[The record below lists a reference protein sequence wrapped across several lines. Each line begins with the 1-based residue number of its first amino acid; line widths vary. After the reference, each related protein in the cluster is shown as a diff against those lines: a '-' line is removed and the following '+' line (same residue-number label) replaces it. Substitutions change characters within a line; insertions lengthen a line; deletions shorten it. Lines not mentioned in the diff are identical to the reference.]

1 MEKENFN
8 VKVSNKIVEILDRD
22 MEIFNQKNRNSMI
35 NKIILTYLKI
45 KNQDDIQE
53 KMFYDIK
60 NMDVNMSAEKE
71 KKLKEIIRKNL
82 YETLKIKKGNSK
94 LINFHLNKKT
104 FQECKSLGE
113 NLNYF
118 DTEFFRV
125 IFEWYSLKAK
135 YEREQILFYEE
146 ILIIKEAIEK
156 KYELEFKVKDNN
168 GKLLKITNSYPFGIF
183 ESKDENYNYLVT
195 ADNNEKL
202 YSTRISNIMNLLLI
216 RKIFSVSKEVQ
227 EKAKER
233 IKNRYYGIGNI
244 IRCKIEFTEIG
255 YRNFKVI
262 SHLRP
267 NPIEPN
273 PIEQDQKNRILT
285 FNEPEDSLFF
295 YFRQFGE
302 NIKVLEPESLKQ
314 KLKGF
319 YKKALESYED

>member
-60 NMDVNMSAEKE
+60 NMDINMSTEKE

-82 YETLKIKKGNSK
+82 YGTLKIKKGNSK

-125 IFEWYSLKAK
+125 IFEWYALKAK

-146 ILIIKEAIEK
+146 ILQIKEAIDK
-156 KYELEFKVKDNN
+156 KFELAFKVKDNN

-195 ADNNEKL
+195 ADNSEKI
-202 YSTRISNIMNLLLI
+202 YSTRISNIIDLLAI

-233 IKNRYYGIGNI
+233 IKNRYYGMGNI

-267 NPIEPN
+267 KPINP
-273 PIEQDQKNRILT
+273 DQKNRILS

-314 KLKGF
+314 KLKDF
-319 YKKALESYED
+319 YKRALESYEA

>member
-22 MEIFNQKNRNSMI
+22 IEMFNQKNRNSMI

-146 ILIIKEAIEK
+146 ILIIKEAIDK

-216 RKIFSVSKEVQ
+216 RKIFSVSKEIQ

-233 IKNRYYGIGNI
+233 IKNRYYGMGNI
-244 IRCKIEFTEIG
+244 INCKIEFTEIG
-255 YRNFKVI
+255 YRNYKII

-267 NPIEPN
+267 NPIE
-273 PIEQDQKNRILT
+273 QDEKNRVLT

-302 NIKVLEPESLKQ
+302 NIKVLEPKSLKY
-314 KLKGF
+314 KLKDF

>member
-22 MEIFNQKNRNSMI
+22 IEMFNQKNRNSII

-156 KYELEFKVKDNN
+156 FKVKDNN

-216 RKIFSVSKEVQ
+216 RKIFSVSKEIQ

-233 IKNRYYGIGNI
+233 IKNRYYGMGNI

-267 NPIEPN
+267 KA
-273 PIEQDQKNRILT
+273 IEQDQKNRILT

-302 NIKVLEPESLKQ
+302 NIKILEPESLKQ
-314 KLKGF
+314 KLKEF
-319 YKKALESYED
+319 YKNALESYED

>member
-22 MEIFNQKNRNSMI
+22 IEMFNQKNRNSMI

-45 KNQDDIQE
+45 KNEDDIQE
-53 KMFYDIK
+53 KIFNDIK
-60 NMDVNMSAEKE
+60 KIDSNISEEKE
-71 KKLKEIIRKNL
+71 KKIKEIIRKNI

-146 ILIIKEAIEK
+146 ILIIKEAIDK

-233 IKNRYYGIGNI
+233 IKNRYYGMGNI
-244 IRCKIEFTEIG
+244 INCKIEFTEIG

-267 NPIEPN
+267 KPIQQNE
-273 PIEQDQKNRILT
+273 KNRILS
-285 FNEPEDSLFF
+285 FSEPEDSLFF

-302 NIKVLEPESLKQ
+302 NIKILEPESLKQ
-314 KLKGF
+314 KLKEF

>member
-22 MEIFNQKNRNSMI
+22 IEMFNQKNRNSMI

-113 NLNYF
+113 NLNYI

-146 ILIIKEAIEK
+146 ILIIKEAIDK

-233 IKNRYYGIGNI
+233 IKNRYYGMGNI
-244 IRCKIEFTEIG
+244 INCKIEFTEIG
-255 YRNFKVI
+255 YRNYKII

-267 NPIEPN
+267 NPIE
-273 PIEQDQKNRILT
+273 QDEKNRVLT

-302 NIKVLEPESLKQ
+302 NIKVLEPKSLKY
-314 KLKGF
+314 KLKDF

>member
-22 MEIFNQKNRNSMI
+22 IEMFNQKNRNSII

-216 RKIFSVSKEVQ
+216 RKIFSVSKEIQ

-233 IKNRYYGIGNI
+233 IKNRYYGMGNI

-267 NPIEPN
+267 KA
-273 PIEQDQKNRILT
+273 IEQDQKNRILT

-302 NIKVLEPESLKQ
+302 NIKILEPESLKQ
-314 KLKGF
+314 KLKEF

>member
-60 NMDVNMSAEKE
+60 NMNINMSTEKE

-82 YETLKIKKGNSK
+82 YGTLKIKKGNSK

-146 ILIIKEAIEK
+146 ILIIKEAIDK

-233 IKNRYYGIGNI
+233 IKNRYYGMGNI
-244 IRCKIEFTEIG
+244 INCKIEFTEIG
-255 YRNFKVI
+255 YRNYKII

-267 NPIEPN
+267 NPIE
-273 PIEQDQKNRILT
+273 QDEKNRVLT

-302 NIKVLEPESLKQ
+302 NIKVLEPKSLKY
-314 KLKGF
+314 KLKDF

>member
-8 VKVSNKIVEILDRD
+8 VKISNKIVEILDRD

-45 KNQDDIQE
+45 KNEDDVQE
-53 KMFYDIK
+53 KIFNDIK
-60 NMDVNMSAEKE
+60 KIDINISEEKE
-71 KKLKEIIRKNL
+71 KKIKEIIRKNL
-82 YETLKIKKGNSK
+82 YGTLKIKKGNSK

-146 ILIIKEAIEK
+146 MAIIKEAIDK

-168 GKLLKITNSYPFGIF
+168 AKLLKITNSYPFGIF
-183 ESKDENYNYLVT
+183 ESKDENYNYFVT
-195 ADNNEKL
+195 ADNNGNI
-202 YSTRISNIMNLLLI
+202 YSTRISNIMDLTLI
-216 RKIFSVSKEVQ
+216 RKVFSVNKEVQ
-227 EKAKER
+227 EEAKKR
-233 IKNRYYGIGNI
+233 IKNRYYGMGNI
-244 IRCKIEFTEIG
+244 VKCKIEFTEAG
-255 YRNFKVI
+255 YRIYKVI
-262 SHLRP
+262 FHLRP
-267 NPIEPN
+267 KPIE
-273 PIEQDQKNRILT
+273 EDGKNRILI

-302 NIKVLEPESLKQ
+302 NIKILEPESLTQ
-314 KLKGF
+314 KLKTF
-319 YKKALESYED
+319 YKRALESYEKN

>member
-22 MEIFNQKNRNSMI
+22 IEMFNQKNRNSII

-216 RKIFSVSKEVQ
+216 RKICSVSKEIQ

-233 IKNRYYGIGNI
+233 IKNRYYGMGNI

-267 NPIEPN
+267 
-273 PIEQDQKNRILT
+273 
-285 FNEPEDSLFF
+285 
-295 YFRQFGE
+295 
-302 NIKVLEPESLKQ
+302 
-314 KLKGF
+314 
-319 YKKALESYED
+319 

>member
-60 NMDVNMSAEKE
+60 NMDINMSTEKE

-82 YETLKIKKGNSK
+82 YGTLKIKKGNSK

-125 IFEWYSLKAK
+125 IFEWYALKAK

-146 ILIIKEAIEK
+146 ILQIKEAIDK
-156 KYELEFKVKDNN
+156 KFELAFKVKDNN

-195 ADNNEKL
+195 ADNSEKI
-202 YSTRISNIMNLLLI
+202 YSTRISNIIDLLAI

-233 IKNRYYGIGNI
+233 IKNRYYGMGNI

-267 NPIEPN
+267 KPINP
-273 PIEQDQKNRILT
+273 DQKNRILS

-314 KLKGF
+314 KLKDF
-319 YKKALESYED
+319 YKRALESYED

>member
-216 RKIFSVSKEVQ
+216 RKIFSVSKEIQ

-233 IKNRYYGIGNI
+233 IKNRYYGMGNI

-267 NPIEPN
+267 KA
-273 PIEQDQKNRILT
+273 IEQDQKNRILT

-302 NIKVLEPESLKQ
+302 NIKILEPESLKQ
-314 KLKGF
+314 KLKEF
-319 YKKALESYED
+319 YKNALESYED

>member
-22 MEIFNQKNRNSMI
+22 IEMFNQKNRNSMI

-233 IKNRYYGIGNI
+233 IKNRYYGMGNI
-244 IRCKIEFTEIG
+244 INCKIEFTEIG
-255 YRNFKVI
+255 YRNYKII

-267 NPIEPN
+267 NPIE
-273 PIEQDQKNRILT
+273 QDEKNRVLT

-302 NIKVLEPESLKQ
+302 NIKVLEPKSLKY
-314 KLKGF
+314 KLKDF

>member
-45 KNQDDIQE
+45 KNEDDVQE
-53 KMFYDIK
+53 KIFNDIK
-60 NMDVNMSAEKE
+60 KIDINISEEKE
-71 KKLKEIIRKNL
+71 KKIKEIIRKNL
-82 YETLKIKKGNSK
+82 YGTLKIKKGNSK

-146 ILIIKEAIEK
+146 MAIIKEAIDK

-168 GKLLKITNSYPFGIF
+168 AKLLKITNSYPFEIF
-183 ESKDENYNYLVT
+183 ESKDENYNYFVT
-195 ADNNEKL
+195 ATDVITQDGYVVNKVGTCNTAIVASYYSIPYYAIGFPNQKHKTIKDVKIEMREGNEVLEFAFIRVAENGVKGL
-202 YSTRISNIMNLLLI
+202 YPAFDITPPELI
-216 RKIFSVSKEVQ
+216 QGIATDKGIY
-227 EKAKER
+227 KAKD
-233 IKNRYYGIGNI
+233 IGA
-244 IRCKIEFTEIG
+244 
-255 YRNFKVI
+255 Y
-262 SHLRP
+262 L
-267 NPIEPN
+267 
-273 PIEQDQKNRILT
+273 
-285 FNEPEDSLFF
+285 
-295 YFRQFGE
+295 
-302 NIKVLEPESLKQ
+302 
-314 KLKGF
+314 
-319 YKKALESYED
+319 

>member
-82 YETLKIKKGNSK
+82 YGTLKIKKGNSK

-135 YEREQILFYEE
+135 YKREQILFYEE
-146 ILIIKEAIEK
+146 MSTIKEAIDK

-195 ADNNEKL
+195 VDNNEKI

-227 EKAKER
+227 EKVKER
-233 IKNRYYGIGNI
+233 IKNRYYGMGNI

-267 NPIEPN
+267 K

-285 FNEPEDSLFF
+285 FTEPEDSLFF

-302 NIKVLEPESLKQ
+302 NIKILEPESLKQ
-314 KLKGF
+314 KLKEF
-319 YKKALESYED
+319 YKKALENYDQN

>member
-8 VKVSNKIVEILDRD
+8 VKVSNKIIEILEKDI
-22 MEIFNQKNRNSMI
+22 EIFNQKNRNNMI
-35 NKIILTYLKI
+35 NKIIHTYLKI
-45 KNQDDIQE
+45 KNEDDIQE
-53 KMFYDIK
+53 KIFNDIK
-60 NMDVNMSAEKE
+60 KIDSNISEEKE
-71 KKLKEIIRKNL
+71 KKIKEIIRKNI

-146 ILIIKEAIEK
+146 MAIIKEAIDK

-168 GKLLKITNSYPFGIF
+168 AKLLKITNSYPFGIF

-195 ADNNEKL
+195 ADNNGNI
-202 YSTRISNIMNLLLI
+202 YSTRISNIMDLTLI
-216 RKIFSVSKEVQ
+216 RKVFSVNKEVQ
-227 EKAKER
+227 EEAKKR
-233 IKNRYYGIGNI
+233 IKNRYYGMGNI
-244 IRCKIEFTEIG
+244 VKCKIEFTEAG
-255 YRNFKVI
+255 YRIYKVI
-262 SHLRP
+262 FHLRP
-267 NPIEPN
+267 KPIEEN
-273 PIEQDQKNRILT
+273 EKNKVLT

-302 NIKVLEPESLKQ
+302 NIKILEPKSLKQ
-314 KLKGF
+314 KLKTF
-319 YKKALESYED
+319 YK

>member
-45 KNQDDIQE
+45 KNEDDIQE
-53 KMFYDIK
+53 KIFNEIK
-60 NMDVNMSAEKE
+60 SLDKNILVEEE
-71 KKLKEIIRKNL
+71 KKIKEIIRRNI
-82 YETLKIKKGNSK
+82 YESLIIKKGNSK

-113 NLNYF
+113 NLDYF

-146 ILIIKEAIEK
+146 MLVIKEAIDK
-156 KYELEFKVKDNN
+156 KYELEFKVKDSN
-168 GKLLKITNSYPFGIF
+168 GKLLKITSSYPFGIF

-195 ADNNEKL
+195 ADSNGKI
-202 YSTRISNIMNLLLI
+202 YSTRISNIMDLVLI
-216 RKIFSVSKEVQ
+216 RKIFSINKEVE

-233 IKNRYYGIGNI
+233 IKNRYYGMGNI
-244 IRCKIEFTEIG
+244 IKCKIEFTEAG
-255 YRNFKVI
+255 YRTYKII

-267 NPIEPN
+267 K
-273 PIEQDQKNRILT
+273 PIEQDEKNRILI
-285 FNEPEDSLFF
+285 FNDPEDSLFF

-302 NIKVLEPESLKQ
+302 NIKILEPESLKNR
-314 KLKGF
+314 LKEF
-319 YKKALESYED
+319 YKKALENY

>member
-22 MEIFNQKNRNSMI
+22 IEMFNQKNRNSII

-216 RKIFSVSKEVQ
+216 RKIFSVSKEIQ

-233 IKNRYYGIGNI
+233 IKNRYYGMGNI

-267 NPIEPN
+267 KA
-273 PIEQDQKNRILT
+273 IEQDQKNRILT

-302 NIKVLEPESLKQ
+302 NIKILEPESLKQ
-314 KLKGF
+314 KLKEF
-319 YKKALESYED
+319 YKNALESYED

>member
-1 MEKENFN
+1 
-8 VKVSNKIVEILDRD
+8 
-22 MEIFNQKNRNSMI
+22 MI

-146 ILIIKEAIEK
+146 ILIIKEAIDK

-233 IKNRYYGIGNI
+233 IKNRYYGMGII
-244 IRCKIEFTEIG
+244 IRCKIEFTELG
-255 YRNFKVI
+255 YRNYKII

-267 NPIEPN
+267 KA
-273 PIEQDQKNRILT
+273 IEQDQKNRILT

-302 NIKVLEPESLKQ
+302 NIKVLEPESLKY
-314 KLKGF
+314 KLKDF

>member
-216 RKIFSVSKEVQ
+216 RKIFSVSKEIQ
-227 EKAKER
+227 EKVKER
-233 IKNRYYGIGNI
+233 IKNRYYGMGNI

-267 NPIEPN
+267 KA
-273 PIEQDQKNRILT
+273 IEQDQKNRILT

-302 NIKVLEPESLKQ
+302 NIKILEPKSLKQ
-314 KLKGF
+314 KLKEF